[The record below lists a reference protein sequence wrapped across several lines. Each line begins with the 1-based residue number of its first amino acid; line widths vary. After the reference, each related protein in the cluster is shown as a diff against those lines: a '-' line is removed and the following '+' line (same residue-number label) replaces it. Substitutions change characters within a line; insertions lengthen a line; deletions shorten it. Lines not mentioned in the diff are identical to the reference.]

1 MEIFED
7 GTEIPVF
14 TDEANTM
21 KPTLNADRKAS
32 KKFEAENFDFWLHSL
47 SI

>member
-14 TDEANTM
+14 TDDANSM
-21 KPTLNADRKAS
+21 KPTLVVERKAT
-32 KKFEAENFDFWLHSL
+32 KKFEAENFDF
-47 SI
+47 